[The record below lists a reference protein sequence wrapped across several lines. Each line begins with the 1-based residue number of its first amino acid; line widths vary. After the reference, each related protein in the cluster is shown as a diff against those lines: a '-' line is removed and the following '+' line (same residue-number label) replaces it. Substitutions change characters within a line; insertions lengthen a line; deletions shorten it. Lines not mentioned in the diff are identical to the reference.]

1 MVTSDDFIDNLGE
14 TEMVAVESEK
24 ILKLVFTHFEVT
36 TCGSSACPCDYVK
49 ITDRD
54 GTSLM
59 DKSCGFS
66 SLPTTDL
73 HYFKPPIIA
82 TKTNSVEI
90 LFHIFSF
97 NAPIFGRSYGW
108 RASWIAVTP
117 GGSYV
122 TVQLSRRCPEQQI
135 SGLV

>member
-1 MVTSDDFIDNLGE
+1 MVSSPNSTKNLDK

-66 SLPTTDL
+66 SLPPMDL
-73 HYFKPPIIA
+73 DYFKPPIIT
-82 TKTNSVEI
+82 TKTNAVEI
-90 LFHIFSF
+90 FFHDFTSTI
-97 NAPIFGRSYGW
+97 IGGSYRWPSW

-117 GGSYV
+117 GAS
-122 TVQLSRRCPEQQI
+122 
-135 SGLV
+135 

>member
-1 MVTSDDFIDNLGE
+1 MVSSPNSTKNLDK

-24 ILKLVFTHFEVT
+24 ILKLVFTHFEVI

-66 SLPTTDL
+66 SLPPTDL
-73 HYFKPPIIA
+73 NYFKPPIIT
-82 TKTNSVEI
+82 TKTNAVEI
-90 LFHIFSF
+90 FFHTLGTVGGST
-97 NAPIFGRSYGW
+97 GW
-108 RASWIAVTP
+108 RASWIAISP

-122 TVQLSRRCPEQQI
+122 NY
-135 SGLV
+135 